1 MQHVWCALMMLC
13 LSSKLGSEI
22 QGLDHLPVRSEV
34 ENIPPS
40 ATNLLAQERLEHED
54 KSIKKIQALVAKAL
68 AKQNKKKNNKKRKKT
83 KEKKAKPA
91 KKSKKIGAAPAT
103 SSSSTISS
111 YQHRILEE
119 QFASPELQV
128 KNITCK
134 FKDTSIRDAI
144 LLVSKLAG
152 IECVVDGDV
161 DGRVKNLE
169 IKDVTVGAALH
180 ILLTSHV
187 PRFALVR
194 HLGVWRVVAL
204 PVALE
209 LLKDAVGQL
218 EQSDFLQCIETMYHA
233 KWDAQFKARLE
244 KLWQGIVG
252 VGGEKG
258 VYLMFDD
265 ASKKIF
271 FRGRHQH
278 IEDFRSCLRE
288 IDQEMAQIRIDA
300 RVVIASKDFEESFGL
315 EWSGVYNRRAS
326 VNHTDFVGLGP
337 ITTAADTASH
347 DLFKN
352 LIGWSL
358 NLMPAGVVAK
368 NGINIPIVFGNQDLS
383 TKRLNLLLNA
393 AENRS
398 EIKTILKPCLLV
410 NSEESAEILV
420 GQQLPQETRV
430 DETIEGK
437 LTNVTTTQYKDVGM
451 RIKVVP
457 VVSPDKKSVF
467 LDVFVEN
474 SSVARQSVVA
484 DSGGVFGGSSSTRG
498 LLNYTI
504 ETSRSKSRVLLKSG
518 QTTLIGGLITNSKET
533 SESGVPILQ
542 EIPVVGWFFKGK
554 RKMLVDKQ
562 ILIFI
567 TPTVV

>member
-1 MQHVWCALMMLC
+1 MRHVWCTLIMLSLC
-13 LSSKLGSEI
+13 CDGLAEI

-40 ATNLLAQERLEHED
+40 VTNLLAQERHEQED
-54 KSIKKIQALVAKAL
+54 QSMKKIQRLVTKAL
-68 AKQNKKKNNKKRKKT
+68 AKQRKKKKKKT

-91 KKSKKIGAAPAT
+91 KKSKKKREIA
-103 SSSSTISS
+103 SSSVASSMIST
-111 YQHRILEE
+111 YQHRVLEE
-119 QFASPELQV
+119 QFLAPELQAKKV
-128 KNITCK
+128 SCK

-144 LLVSKLAG
+144 ALVCKLAD
-152 IECVVDGDV
+152 IQCLVDGDV
-161 DGRVKNLE
+161 DGRLKSVE
-169 IKDVTVGAALH
+169 IKDLTIGAALH
-180 ILLTSHV
+180 ILLTGNI
-187 PRFALVR
+187 PRYSIVH
-194 HLGVWRVVAL
+194 HLGVWRVVTL

-209 LLKDAVGQL
+209 LLKESANDL
-218 EQSDFLQCIETMYHA
+218 EQSEFLQCVETIYHA
-233 KWDAQFKARLE
+233 KWEMPLKTRLE

-252 VGGEKG
+252 ASVEKG

-271 FRGRHQH
+271 FKGRHQQV
-278 IEDFRSCLRE
+278 EEFRRCLRE
-288 IDQEMAQIRIDA
+288 VDQEISQIRIDV

-358 NLMPAGVVAK
+358 NLMPSGVVAK
-368 NGINIPIVFGNQDLS
+368 NGINIPIVFGNKDLS

-410 NSEESAEILV
+410 NSEEAAEILV

-430 DETIEGK
+430 DEAIEGK
-437 LTNVTTTQYKDVGM
+437 LTNVTTTQYKDIGM
-451 RIKVVP
+451 KIKVVP
-457 VVSPDKKSVF
+457 VVSPDKHSVF

-474 SSVARQSVVA
+474 SSVARQKVVP
-484 DSGGVFGGSSSTRG
+484 DSGGIFGGSSSQG

-504 ETSRSKSRVLLKSG
+504 ETSRSKNRVLLKSG
-518 QTTLIGGLITNSKET
+518 QTTLIGGLITNSQET
-533 SESGVPILQ
+533 SESGVPLLQ
-542 EIPVVGWFFKGK
+542 EIPLVGLLFKGK
-554 RKMLVDKQ
+554 RKMLVDRQ